1 MNHNNTIYQSKNYDK
16 FRFLESNRMVDFRHV
31 RRLKKSIA
39 DIGLIEPIVVND
51 HLEVIDGQH
60 RLQALKELDEPVTY
74 IVSHS
79 ADKATVMDVNNTQ
92 KNWSLSDYVTS
103 QAIDNPNYKALTA
116 VIATTRKQVSSIPL
130 RALAYIYQQSGQ
142 PITKIAT
149 IKQGKYKF
157 DFDNSW
163 RNDRILAEII
173 KLDDRY
179 RSGQIRLK
187 EPIMIAVKLLSE
199 QPAFDLGLLYDKLTP
214 QAYANAFKYRN
225 PIDVI
230 EVFLKCYNRRLKP
243 AKKIQAYQLPNK
255 KIAFQVGE

>member
-51 HLEVIDGQH
+51 RLEVIDGQH

-149 IKQGKYKF
+149 IKR
-157 DFDNSW
+157 
-163 RNDRILAEII
+163 RNDQILAEII

-243 AKKIQAYQLPNK
+243 EKKIQAYQLPNK